1 MTENDVP
8 GRREHFIELFL
19 KAIEKCPHAI
29 KGNIGGEKFAR
40 EIIEG
45 AKKLHEFIYTTNL
58 D

>member
-1 MTENDVP
+1 MTENDP
-8 GRREHFIELFL
+8 SRRGHLVDLFI

-29 KGNIGGEKFAR
+29 KDDIGGEKFAS

-45 AKKLHEFIYTTNL
+45 AKKLHEFLYTNNL